1 MTGSRLKLVTGGRVL
16 DLGGDL
22 DHPEIADVLIEGD
35 RIVAVGAAATAR
47 AGALEGVETIH
58 AEGHL
63 LIPGLVNSHYHSH
76 DVLLRG
82 SYEQMPLDI
91 WGLYTHPANYR
102 RISTQDIGLRT
113 LLGAADALCNGITTM
128 QDMVTIADP
137 ERGHVDA
144 IMGAY
149 EASGARAAIGLQIA
163 DAAGVDA
170 VPFWRDLPD
179 DVTQLLPGA
188 ADTSALQRLIETLVM
203 EGGRDK
209 IDWVLAPSAPQRCSD
224 GLLRW
229 VAELSAIYGLQVFT
243 HLYEARSQVVLA
255 RQAYEGGSLLAH
267 LEKFGLVGPRLT
279 IAHGIWIDEE
289 EIRRFGAAG
298 ANLAFNPMSNMKL
311 RNGFAPIV
319 AYDEAGAGLALGCD
333 NCSCNDTQNLFLSM
347 KMFALFWGFQTQ
359 AGESGAARRAFAA
372 ATLGGAKAL
381 GRAGDLG
388 AIRPGYLADMVMI
401 DLSGANYRPLNSAI
415 RQLVYGESGQNI
427 RAVMVG
433 GEIVVRDG
441 ELLAYSNDELKQAAE
456 DARSRMREEVEQVEA
471 RNAGMLK
478 SLLEAYEKAE
488 AVELPFDRF
497 SIRR

>member
-1 MTGSRLKLVTGGRVL
+1 MSEARLKRVTGARVL
-16 DLGGDL
+16 DLAGDL
-22 DHPEIADVLIEGD
+22 DLPEIADVLIADD
-35 RIVAVGAAATAR
+35 RILAVGALAASA
-47 AGALEGVETIH
+47 EGNEAVETIN
-58 AEGHL
+58 AEGLL

-91 WGLYTHPANYR
+91 WGLFTHPANYR
-102 RISTQDIGLRT
+102 RISAEDMELRT
-113 LLGAADALCNGITTM
+113 LLGAADALCNGITTL

-144 IMGAY
+144 ILRGY

-179 DVTQLLPGA
+179 EVRQRLPRA
-188 ADTSALQRLIETLVM
+188 ADPTALQQLIETMVE
-203 EGGRDK
+203 EGSRDR

-224 GLLRW
+224 DLLRW
-229 VAELSAIYGLQVFT
+229 VARLSESQGLQVFT

-279 IAHGIWIDEE
+279 IAHGVWIDEA
-289 EIRRFGAAG
+289 EIRRFGVAG
-298 ANLAFNPMSNMKL
+298 AHLAFNPMSNMKL

-333 NCSCNDTQNLFLSM
+333 NCSCNDTQNLFQSM

-359 AGESGAARRAFAA
+359 AGESGAARRAFEA

-381 GRAGDLG
+381 GREGDLG

-401 DLSGANYRPLNSAI
+401 DLEGANYRPLNSAI
-415 RQLVYGESGQNI
+415 RQLVYGENGQNI

-433 GEIVVRDG
+433 GEIVVRNG
-441 ELLAYSNDELKQAAE
+441 RLVAFSNQELKGSAEAA
-456 DARSRMREEVEQVEA
+456 RMRMLEDVEAVKA
-471 RNAGMLK
+471 RNAGMLE
-478 SLLEAYEKAE
+478 SLLQAYERAE
-488 AVELPFDRF
+488 AVPLPYDRF